1 MNEQEM
7 VVTVSYDWD
16 RVTPNDVT
24 TLLRAMPGVIGV
36 TAGSVDRTPSQ
47 GSGIRWQVQDNVTG
61 EAKSMSY
68 DDRELS
74 INICAGLNTPD
85 AGGRYGVYVNEG
97 DGWRRDLE

>member
-7 VVTVSYDWD
+7 VVAVSYDWD

-36 TAGSVDRTPSQ
+36 TADPVDRTSPQ
-47 GSGIRWQVQDNVTG
+47 GSGIRWQVQDNVTR
-61 EAKSMSY
+61 EAKSVPY
-68 DDRELS
+68 DDQELVVT
-74 INICAGLNTPD
+74 ICRGLNTPD
-85 AGGRYGVYVNEG
+85 SGGRYGVYVNEG